1 MCNKANLENCGLLEF
16 VPNCQKVRKMCSQA
30 FDNYDNALKFLTQE
44 MCDKVVNT

>member
-44 MCDKVVNT
+44 MREKVVNT